1 MRVKT
6 FILLLLAAVMPM
18 GLFADANESCNLKQ
32 YRYKGEAL
40 AAGIKTKDHALIKCA
55 LAAEES
61 LADNFYCETR
71 SHCLK
76 SDNIPLATVQFILEL
91 ASAKQLSAESSG
103 GNAFDYLFERLG
115 TTDMRLEFVRIFAD
129 KKIRLSGKNEKANA
143 ELEDFCRMG
152 FQRHY
157 GQPGVAE
164 AMPYVNYASPLKAGQ
179 KIKTREFGEVTV
191 LRVCKSDIVAK
202 KITGTYDP
210 IVISKRDLSS
220 TEYPTEKTPLSTTGH
235 ICLTFK
241 VDGSLACKERAYNE
255 MVCPG
260 NRNWGGTGSCAFYK
274 NKKVHDL
281 DRKQWSD
288 LIAVYAYDQENG
300 NKADQPAGLTRTEQ
314 CTKACVFK
322 RCTYDKRKDGN
333 VEKFTAHERCVNFCK
348 EACRQNPNMD

>member
-1 MRVKT
+1 
-6 FILLLLAAVMPM
+6 MPM

-40 AAGIKTKDHALIKCA
+40 AAGIKAKDHALIKCA

-76 SDNIPLATVQFILEL
+76 SDNIPLATVQSILEL

-103 GNAFDYLFERLG
+103 DNAFDYLFERLG

-152 FQRHY
+152 FQKPY

-164 AMPYVNYASPLKAGQ
+164 AMPYVKYANPLKAGQ

-191 LRVCKSDIVAK
+191 LRVCKRDIVAK

-220 TEYPTEKTPLSTTGH
+220 TEYPTEKTPLSTTGR

-260 NRNWGGTGSCAFYK
+260 NRNWGGTGSCANYR
-274 NKKVHDL
+274 NKKVQQL

-288 LIAVYAYDQENG
+288 LIAVFNGEAEDRNKVDEPKQQSKEQRCQKACRFQKCGSKMSGEYTASPSAGLRCAGFCDQE
-300 NKADQPAGLTRTEQ
+300 
-314 CTKACVFK
+314 CS
-322 RCTYDKRKDGN
+322 TYPDKYR
-333 VEKFTAHERCVNFCK
+333 
-348 EACRQNPNMD
+348 